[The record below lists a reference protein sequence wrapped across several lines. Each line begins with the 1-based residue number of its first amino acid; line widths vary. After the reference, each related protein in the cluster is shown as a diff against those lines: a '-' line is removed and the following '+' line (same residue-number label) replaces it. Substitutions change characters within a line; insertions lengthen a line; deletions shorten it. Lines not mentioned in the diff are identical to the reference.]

1 MSTRAQLRSKL
12 RTEIKIDPNGKVW
25 SDSVLNQYINSAYFQ
40 TQKDWNFKWRANDGN
55 YTFSLTSG
63 TQEYALPTGFIRT
76 DLVRYN
82 GSNLYP
88 TDKVT
93 LKRQYQSFVNWIPS
107 QYYLYGSFI
116 GFDVIPNVT
125 GTIDIDYRK
134 QLTAFTA
141 DADVSGFPE
150 DMDDLMI
157 KYAAFLA
164 WNSAKGNEQ
173 TAQIKLQDYK
183 LMLDTMLASYIYDIS
198 NPRFSTARG
207 GYMSGARVLDR

>member
-1 MSTRAQLRSKL
+1 MSTRSQLRGKF

-25 SDSVLNQYINSAYFQ
+25 SDSVANQFINSAYFQ
-40 TQKDWNFKWRANDGN
+40 VQKDWNFKWRANDGN
-55 YTFSLTSG
+55 YTVSLVSW
-63 TQEYALPTGFIRT
+63 TQEYTLPTGFIRT

-82 GSNLYP
+82 GSDLYP

-93 LKRQYQSFVNWIPS
+93 LKQRYQSFVNGTPS

-116 GFDVIPNVT
+116 GLDVIPNVT
-125 GTIDIDYRK
+125 GTLDIDYRK

-157 KYAAFLA
+157 KYASYLA
-164 WNSAKGNEQ
+164 WSTAKGNEQ

-183 LMLDTMLASYIYDIS
+183 MMLDTMLASYIYDIS
-198 NPRFSTARG
+198 NPRFSTSRG
-207 GYMSGARVLDR
+207 WYSTGARVLDR